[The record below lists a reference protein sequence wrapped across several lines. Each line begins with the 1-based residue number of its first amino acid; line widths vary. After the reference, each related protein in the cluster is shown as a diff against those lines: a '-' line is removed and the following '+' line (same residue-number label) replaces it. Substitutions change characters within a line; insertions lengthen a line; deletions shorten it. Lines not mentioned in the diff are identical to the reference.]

1 MEVSTIITNEDLK
14 RIQFL
19 VKSMSLVSFRIIDEF
34 PMFNGNVQIR
44 YEMNVEEHNRL
55 QSFLNVET
63 PKPLT
68 RWTRIK
74 RKFAKWLK

>member
-1 MEVSTIITNEDLK
+1 MQVSTIISNEDLK

-19 VKSMSLVSFRIIDEF
+19 VKSLGLVSFRITDEF
-34 PMFNGNVQIR
+34 QLFDNRIQIR

-55 QSFLNVET
+55 QSFMNIET

-68 RWTRIK
+68 RWARLK
-74 RKFAKWLK
+74 RNITKWFK